1 MATWQAARL
10 LLVMWLSAFS
20 PFVVHAQTATPHPE
34 RLIFHFADSINALLG
49 NTAHGH
55 NIDECTTTLYLKHNM
70 FTKRRGPIVRYIPNM
85 PRLERGMHHYQTEVQ
100 MRIQFHPH
108 GETDCKIVACNSNAP
123 YLQPERFGSW
133 GRFSF
138 QIYQPKL
145 FIDRLLNPFSR
156 RNSIYYKYT
165 VRQTMPTHDAKPT
178 TMRVDIRPRF
188 NNDQLAK
195 GYADINML
203 TGAVVHFELSFHHQ
217 LQNITVNAQI
227 GQEGYLQLVPT
238 TMRTISDF
246 KLFGNRV
253 YEICDIYPTYN
264 FKCPTATLHN
274 KKRQYDLTQQCVLRI
289 DTTHV
294 NLSAAYFDTIRPVA
308 LHDDA
313 ELIIA
318 QIMQQQ
324 AKTDLSDPIS
334 LQKDS
339 AIHTTDKH
347 AIINEQAKDILLSS
361 HKFNI
366 TNNGNA
372 NLELPPI
379 ITPSMI
385 QWSGN
390 KGLSLR
396 TRLRFNFNKQHNY
409 SDNKIEISPSVGYSF
424 KQKQIYWSTPLLWY
438 CAPAINGKL
447 HFEAGGGAR
456 NYNNKQAEELRHKLQ
471 GYEHYDSL
479 QNVIDNYG
487 FHDYRDTHLQTDFSL
502 SPMPGIVLT
511 SGFRYH
517 RRTLVEWND
526 LAKSAGLA
534 HYLSAIGPRIQIEWT
549 PAQYYYR
556 QGKRRIPLYSRYPT
570 FIFCYERGY
579 DLEHGDTHFERIE
592 GDVRFRIA
600 LYAMRTLYVRAGGGF
615 FTQRGKDCF
624 LDYDFFRF
632 NYMPQEWNDELCGEF
647 QLLSSRWYNESR
659 YYAHI
664 TTSYES
670 PMLFLSRI
678 SLLSRAI
685 QKERLYFNILSVRSL
700 GIYTELGYGISTHLF
715 DAGLFTGISR
725 HNTIKFG
732 CKIAFH
738 LFEN

>member
-1 MATWQAARL
+1 M
-10 LLVMWLSAFS
+10 
-20 PFVVHAQTATPHPE
+20 
-34 RLIFHFADSINALLG
+34 
-49 NTAHGH
+49 
-55 NIDECTTTLYLKHNM
+55 
-70 FTKRRGPIVRYIPNM
+70 
-85 PRLERGMHHYQTEVQ
+85 
-100 MRIQFHPH
+100 
-108 GETDCKIVACNSNAP
+108 
-123 YLQPERFGSW
+123 
-133 GRFSF
+133 
-138 QIYQPKL
+138 
-145 FIDRLLNPFSR
+145 
-156 RNSIYYKYT
+156 
-165 VRQTMPTHDAKPT
+165 
-178 TMRVDIRPRF
+178 
-188 NNDQLAK
+188 
-195 GYADINML
+195 
-203 TGAVVHFELSFHHQ
+203 
-217 LQNITVNAQI
+217 
-227 GQEGYLQLVPT
+227 
-238 TMRTISDF
+238 
-246 KLFGNRV
+246 
-253 YEICDIYPTYN
+253 
-264 FKCPTATLHN
+264 PTATLHN
-274 KKRQYDLTQQCVLRI
+274 KKRKYDLTQQCVLRI

-308 LHDDA
+308 LYDDA

-339 AIHTTDKH
+339 TIHTTDKH

-409 SDNKIEISPSVGYSF
+409 SDYKIEISPSVGYSF

-556 QGKRRIPLYSRYPT
+556 QGKRRIPLYSRSPT

-632 NYMPQEWNDELCGEF
+632 NYIPQEWSDELSGEF
-647 QLLSSRWYNESR
+647 QLLSPRWYNESR

-685 QKERLYFNILSVRSL
+685 QKERLYFNVLSVRSL

>member
-1 MATWQAARL
+1 
-10 LLVMWLSAFS
+10 
-20 PFVVHAQTATPHPE
+20 
-34 RLIFHFADSINALLG
+34 
-49 NTAHGH
+49 
-55 NIDECTTTLYLKHNM
+55 
-70 FTKRRGPIVRYIPNM
+70 M
-85 PRLERGMHHYQTEVQ
+85 P
-100 MRIQFHPH
+100 
-108 GETDCKIVACNSNAP
+108 A
-123 YLQPERFGSW
+123 
-133 GRFSF
+133 
-138 QIYQPKL
+138 
-145 FIDRLLNPFSR
+145 
-156 RNSIYYKYT
+156 
-165 VRQTMPTHDAKPT
+165 HDAKPT

-217 LQNITVNAQI
+217 LQNITVNAQF
-227 GQEGYLQLVPT
+227 GQEGYQQLVPT
-238 TMRTISDF
+238 TMRTTSDF

-264 FKCPTATLHN
+264 FKCPTATLQN

-308 LHDDA
+308 RYDDA

-339 AIHTTDKH
+339 TIRTTDKH

-372 NLELPPI
+372 KLELPPI

-447 HFEAGGGAR
+447 HFEAGA
-456 NYNNKQAEELRHKLQ
+456 
-471 GYEHYDSL
+471 
-479 QNVIDNYG
+479 
-487 FHDYRDTHLQTDFSL
+487 
-502 SPMPGIVLT
+502 
-511 SGFRYH
+511 
-517 RRTLVEWND
+517 
-526 LAKSAGLA
+526 A
-534 HYLSAIGPRIQIEWT
+534 HAI
-549 PAQYYYR
+549 
-556 QGKRRIPLYSRYPT
+556 
-570 FIFCYERGY
+570 
-579 DLEHGDTHFERIE
+579 
-592 GDVRFRIA
+592 
-600 LYAMRTLYVRAGGGF
+600 
-615 FTQRGKDCF
+615 
-624 LDYDFFRF
+624 
-632 NYMPQEWNDELCGEF
+632 
-647 QLLSSRWYNESR
+647 
-659 YYAHI
+659 I
-664 TTSYES
+664 TTNKPKSYATNYKDTNITTRYRTS
-670 PMLFLSRI
+670 STTMAFTTTATRTCKQIFHFRLCLASC
-678 SLLSRAI
+678 SLLA
-685 QKERLYFNILSVRSL
+685 FVTTAAHWLSGMIWQNQPDWHTTYRPLVHA
-700 GIYTELGYGISTHLF
+700 Y
-715 DAGLFTGISR
+715 
-725 HNTIKFG
+725 K
-732 CKIAFH
+732 
-738 LFEN
+738 